1 MKVFS
6 ELRESKLEY
15 EEEQAFINKNQAGIL
30 DVENM
35 SLNKLLMQWINN

>member
-15 EEEQAFINKNQAGIL
+15 EEQAFINKNQAGIL

-35 SLNKLLMQWINN
+35 SLNQLLMQWINN